1 MTLVDRRTPGWFP
14 VFLREFG
21 CDVIRRGARLQASS
35 VINIRRR
42 RKQPESELSIWK
54 SEASRER
61 ASEGAAGV
69 GKGGGVGG
77 MGEKGELS
85 FFARPSLPRLLSRAA
100 RACTFHD
107 FSKWKACFHARA
119 YACSTMLKK
128 IENHDCAFVVSN
140 LYFKLFCTSRSCF
153 MTRNLRDSSP
163 FRVAIDARRKK
174 THEKASILK
183 RVKEPPARPTHT
195 LA

>member
-1 MTLVDRRTPGWFP
+1 MSSV
-14 VFLREFG
+14 EFAW
-21 CDVIRRGARLQASS
+21 CCRARLQASS

-42 RKQPESELSIWK
+42 RKQPESELYIWT

-61 ASEGAAGV
+61 ASERAAGV
-69 GKGGGVGG
+69 GGFGG
-77 MGEKGELS
+77 MGEKGEPS

-107 FSKWKACFHARA
+107 FSKWKVCFHARA

-128 IENHDCAFVVSN
+128 IKNHDCAFVVSN
-140 LYFKLFCTSRSCF
+140 LYFKLIRTSRSCF

-174 THEKASILK
+174 TREKASILK

>member
-1 MTLVDRRTPGWFP
+1 MD
-14 VFLREFG
+14 
-21 CDVIRRGARLQASS
+21 
-35 VINIRRR
+35 
-42 RKQPESELSIWK
+42 ELSEPRT
-54 SEASRER
+54 SER
-61 ASEGAAGV
+61 ASRV
-69 GKGGGVGG
+69 GGGGGGGVVGLEG

-100 RACTFHD
+100 HACTFHD

-119 YACSTMLKK
+119 YACSTMLNK

-140 LYFKLFCTSRSCF
+140 LYFKLICTSRSCF

-163 FRVAIDARRKK
+163 FRVAIDARCKK
-174 THEKASILK
+174 TREKASILK

>member
-1 MTLVDRRTPGWFP
+1 MSSV
-14 VFLREFG
+14 EFAW
-21 CDVIRRGARLQASS
+21 CCRARLQASS

-42 RKQPESELSIWK
+42 RKQPESELSIWT

-61 ASEGAAGV
+61 ASERAAWV
-69 GKGGGVGG
+69 GGGGVGGLEG

-100 RACTFHD
+100 HACTFHD

-140 LYFKLFCTSRSCF
+140 LYFKLICTSRSCF

-174 THEKASILK
+174 TREKANILK

>member
-1 MTLVDRRTPGWFP
+1 MSSV
-14 VFLREFG
+14 EFAW
-21 CDVIRRGARLQASS
+21 CCRARLQASS
-35 VINIRRR
+35 VINIRPR
-42 RKQPESELSIWK
+42 RKQPESELSIWT
-54 SEASRER
+54 SEASREW
-61 ASEGAAGV
+61 ASERAAWV
-69 GKGGGVGG
+69 GGGGGVGGLEG

-100 RACTFHD
+100 HPCTFQD
-107 FSKWKACFHARA
+107 FSKRKACFHTRA

-140 LYFKLFCTSRSCF
+140 LYFKLICTSWSCF

-174 THEKASILK
+174 TREKASILK

>member
-1 MTLVDRRTPGWFP
+1 
-14 VFLREFG
+14 
-21 CDVIRRGARLQASS
+21 
-35 VINIRRR
+35 
-42 RKQPESELSIWK
+42 
-54 SEASRER
+54 
-61 ASEGAAGV
+61 
-69 GKGGGVGG
+69 

-85 FFARPSLPRLLSRAA
+85 FFARPSLLRLLSRAA
-100 RACTFHD
+100 HACTFHD
-107 FSKWKACFHARA
+107 ISKWKACFHARV

-140 LYFKLFCTSRSCF
+140 LYFKLICTSRSCF

-174 THEKASILK
+174 TREKSSILK
-183 RVKEPPARPTHT
+183 RVEEPPARPTHA